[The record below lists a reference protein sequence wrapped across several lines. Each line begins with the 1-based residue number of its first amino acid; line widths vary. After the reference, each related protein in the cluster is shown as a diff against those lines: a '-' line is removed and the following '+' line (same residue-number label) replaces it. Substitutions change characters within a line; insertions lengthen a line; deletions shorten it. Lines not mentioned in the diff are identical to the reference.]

1 MKTVVKPNP
10 ENADTKKKQVTEMFD
25 GISKSYDALNRI
37 ITLGI
42 DVLWRKRVV
51 AIVQKESPKTILD
64 IATGTADLAV
74 ALASIQPE
82 RIVGLDISPGML
94 ALGKDKIKR
103 LKLEDSIEMQ
113 LGDSEALPFPNSSFD
128 AVTVSFGVRNFEH
141 LEKGLQEIERVLK
154 PKGKLVILETA
165 VPKNKFISL
174 FYSLYT
180 QNIMPFLG
188 KLFAKNKGAY
198 QYLSTSA
205 MAFPSG
211 EKFNN
216 ILRETGFIEVEDIP
230 QTLGVASIYVA
241 KKA

>member
-103 LKLEDSIEMQ
+103 LKLEDCIEMQ

-174 FYSLYT
+174 FIPYIPKILCLSWV
-180 QNIMPFLG
+180 N
-188 KLFAKNKGAY
+188 
-198 QYLSTSA
+198 YLPKT
-205 MAFPSG
+205 
-211 EKFNN
+211 KWH
-216 ILRETGFIEVEDIP
+216 T
-230 QTLGVASIYVA
+230 SIYQLLPWLFLQEKSSTIFYV
-241 KKA
+241 KRGL